1 LKTIVLDG
9 IPKDIASA
17 RALAHKK
24 DDRVRKEFEKWAIL
38 MYSNNRATIN
48 YKKGA
53 DHGIDGMAYFGVS
66 HTENARIVFQAKSG
80 HVGEKDIRDFLGAMA
95 QERAALGIFITLQEP
110 TTAMVRVAHAAGTYR
125 HALMERSYDTIQ
137 IVTIRDML
145 EHGKRLEMP
154 LTREVVRRAAPQHQ
168 ARQLEL

>member
-1 LKTIVLDG
+1 MLNG

-38 MYSNNRATIN
+38 TYSNNRAMIN

-53 DHGIDGMAYFGVS
+53 DHGIDGTAYFRVS
-66 HTENARIVFQAKSG
+66 HTENEKIVFQAKSG
-80 HVGEKDIRDFLGAMA
+80 HVGEKDIRDLLGAMG
-95 QERAALGIFITLQEP
+95 QERASLGIFITLQEP
-110 TTAMVRVAHAAGTYR
+110 TTAMVKTASAAGTYR
-125 HALMERSYDTIQ
+125 HALMERSYDKLQ

-154 LTREVVRRAAPQHQ
+154 LTHDVAKRAVPQDR
-168 ARQLEL
+168 AKQLEL